1 MNPRRLLV
9 TTATTALL
17 ACGVATPALAFD
29 ISSIGSALATI
40 GGGTQAAQETA
51 DASTQAP
58 EGASESTQTP
68 DAAPTAEVVDE
79 ATAAD
84 VASSQPAAD
93 AAATAAVAPEPVDL
107 SSAGNVDL
115 STAAAI
121 GMGQQ
126 VSDVVIEETTQ
137 SKFYTFTFD
146 QSGCVELDVT
156 AQWHDWDAAYT
167 LYDATGTA
175 LWAMQTDSD
184 WNETTAQA
192 VSSYDIDLTS
202 GTYYLEVRHAN
213 WHDGETGAYTFTTA
227 FTPAQESMPETQ
239 GGSNNAL
246 DAASDIQLGQQY
258 TGQIA
263 INDRSDFY
271 RFTLAEPGSITLSAT
286 TFFEPR
292 FDAVYHL
299 YDEAGEELWE
309 KYIADDFNETTG
321 QAVSSSEI
329 ALTAGTYYF
338 VVEQTSDDSPD
349 WGTYAFSVAFAP
361 AAESFPE
368 SAGGVNSSLAQASP
382 IELGAVYN
390 GQLALNDGVDFYAFS
405 MPEAG
410 TLHLD
415 LESTWHTYQDTMFIY
430 DASGNEMWKHSN
442 DGDWN
447 ETTARAATSQ
457 DVELGAGTYYLA
469 VQQQGDAYGNY
480 SFALSTASV
489 PVAGAVAAVSTQA
502 APVTAAASAPGAA
515 AGGEQAQ
522 QADAQAGVTSS
533 ISTGA
538 DQSQDTASLP
548 VADGT
553 YTSSATGSLGSISMT
568 ITIEGGQ
575 LTNVSASVEAG
586 ITPDEYAQLLDACI
600 AQARQA

>member
-17 ACGVATPALAFD
+17 ACGIATPALAFD
-29 ISSIGSALATI
+29 MSSIGSALATI
-40 GGGTQAAQETA
+40 GGGAQTAQPATPEGDPGAGASQGTPETA
-51 DASTQAP
+51 NVPAAEPAAEAASDAT
-58 EGASESTQTP
+58 
-68 DAAPTAEVVDE
+68 PTAEEVSVAPDAGAQPE
-79 ATAAD
+79 AAADPASTANATAT
-84 VASSQPAAD
+84 PA
-93 AAATAAVAPEPVDL
+93 APEPVDL

-115 STAAAI
+115 STAASI
-121 GMGQQ
+121 SMGQQ
-126 VSDVVIEETTQ
+126 VSDTVIQETTQ
-137 SKFYTFTFD
+137 SKFYTFTLD
-146 QSGCVELDVT
+146 QSGCVALDVT

-175 LWAMQTDSD
+175 LWAMQTDPD

-213 WHDGETGAYTFTTA
+213 WHEGETGAYTFTTA
-227 FTPAQESMPETQ
+227 FTPARESMPETQ

-246 DAASDIQLGQQY
+246 AAASDIQLNQQY

-263 INDRSDFY
+263 INDRTDFY
-271 RFTLAEPGSITLSAT
+271 RFTLTESGSITLGAT

-292 FDAVYHL
+292 FDAKYYL
-299 YDEAGEELWE
+299 YNDAGETLWE
-309 KYIADDFNETTG
+309 KYIADDFNDTTG
-321 QAVSSSEI
+321 QAVSSSEL
-329 ALTAGTYYF
+329 ALAAGTYYF

-349 WGTYAFSVAFAP
+349 WGTYAFSIAFAS

-368 SAGGVNSSLAQASP
+368 AGGGVNNSLAQASP
-382 IELGAVYN
+382 VELGAVYN
-390 GQLALNDGVDFYAFS
+390 GQVALNDGVDFYAF
-405 MPEAG
+405 
-410 TLHLD
+410 TLAAADIVHLD

-430 DASGNEMWKHSN
+430 DASGNEIWKHSN

-447 ETTARAATSQ
+447 ETTARATTSE
-457 DVELGAGTYYLA
+457 DIELAAGSYYLA
-469 VQQQGDAYGNY
+469 VEQQGDAYGNY

-489 PVAGAVAAVSTQA
+489 PAAGAIEAISTQA
-502 APVTAAASAPGAA
+502 GGQAA
-515 AGGEQAQ
+515 
-522 QADAQAGVTSS
+522 AQAGVSSS

-538 DQSQDTASLP
+538 DQSQATTSLP
-548 VADGT
+548 LVDGT
-553 YTSSATGSLGSISMT
+553 YTSSANGSLGSNSMT
-568 ITIEGGQ
+568 ITIEGGL

>member
-29 ISSIGSALATI
+29 MSSIGSALATI
-40 GGGTQAAQETA
+40 GGGAQTAQQATPEGDPGAGASQGTPETA
-51 DASTQAP
+51 NVPAAEPAAEAASDAT
-58 EGASESTQTP
+58 
-68 DAAPTAEVVDE
+68 PTAEEVSAAPDAGAQPE
-79 ATAAD
+79 AAADPASTANATAT
-84 VASSQPAAD
+84 PA
-93 AAATAAVAPEPVDL
+93 APEPVDL

-115 STAAAI
+115 STAASI
-121 GMGQQ
+121 SMGQQ
-126 VSDVVIEETTQ
+126 VSDTVIQETTQ
-137 SKFYTFTFD
+137 SKFYTFTLD
-146 QSGCVELDVT
+146 QSGCVALDVT

-175 LWAMQTDSD
+175 LWAMQTDPD

-213 WHDGETGAYTFTTA
+213 WHEGETGAYTFTTA
-227 FTPAQESMPETQ
+227 FTPARESMPETQ

-246 DAASDIQLGQQY
+246 DAASDIQLGLQY
-258 TGQIA
+258 IGQIA

-271 RFTLAEPGSITLSAT
+271 RFTLTEPGSITLSAT

-368 SAGGVNSSLAQASP
+368 SAGGVNNSLAQASP
-382 IELGAVYN
+382 VELGAVYN
-390 GQLALNDGVDFYAFS
+390 GQVALNDGVDFYAF
-405 MPEAG
+405 
-410 TLHLD
+410 TLAAADIVHLD

-430 DASGNEMWKHSN
+430 DASGNEIWKHSN

-469 VQQQGDAYGNY
+469 VPGGRGMR
-480 SFALSTASV
+480 TA
-489 PVAGAVAAVSTQA
+489 T
-502 APVTAAASAPGAA
+502 
-515 AGGEQAQ
+515 
-522 QADAQAGVTSS
+522 
-533 ISTGA
+533 
-538 DQSQDTASLP
+538 
-548 VADGT
+548 
-553 YTSSATGSLGSISMT
+553 
-568 ITIEGGQ
+568 
-575 LTNVSASVEAG
+575 
-586 ITPDEYAQLLDACI
+586 TPL
-600 AQARQA
+600 R